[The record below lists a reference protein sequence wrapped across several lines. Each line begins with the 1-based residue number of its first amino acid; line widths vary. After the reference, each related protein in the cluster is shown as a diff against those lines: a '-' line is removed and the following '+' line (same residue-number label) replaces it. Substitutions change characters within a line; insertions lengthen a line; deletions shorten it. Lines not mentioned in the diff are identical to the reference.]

1 VPSNAEDTVALPKD
15 LAGPEPMLELGIGTG
30 RIAHPLARRGSEV
43 HGVEA
48 SEAMVKKLR
57 GRTGGECIPVTV
69 GDFACTSAGEAGAGN
84 RSRPRASNT
93 SRSTKDRA
101 GPPLLAG
108 SYLIGAPIAW

>member
-1 VPSNAEDTVALPKD
+1 VPSNAEDTVAPLKD

-57 GRTGGECIPVTV
+57 GGPE
-69 GDFACTSAGEAGAGN
+69 ASAY
-84 RSRPRASNT
+84 P
-93 SRSTKDRA
+93 
-101 GPPLLAG
+101 
-108 SYLIGAPIAW
+108 